1 MKKIILL
8 TFIQRDRLRSLPPD
22 IWRKCVCLGSGK
34 VTHHQYTWRYS
45 TTVEIALALR
55 LMGLCAFEEQDE
67 ETTHEQRLLK
77 RRRKKR
83 TSAVPS
89 PANDPD
95 GTGALPSCN
104 DSERGGSPQPD
115 PI

>member
-55 LMGLCAFEEQDE
+55 LMGLCTFEEQDE
-67 ETTHEQRLLK
+67 KAIDEQRMLK
-77 RRRKKR
+77 RQRKKR
-83 TSAVPS
+83 ASAVQS
-89 PANDPD
+89 PMSDPD
-95 GTGALPSCN
+95 GPGALS
-104 DSERGGSPQPD
+104 S
-115 PI
+115 